1 MIRAPTSWLVYGSF
15 ALGLLFAILPLPA
28 SVTAAR
34 PFLLAMLM
42 AYWSMEVPNKVGIG
56 TAFVV
61 GLFADL
67 VTATLLG
74 EHALRL
80 VVLVFLVQ
88 RFRARLRFFP
98 LWQQSLAL
106 GLLLGNDQVLLAII
120 HWLAGAALPAWT
132 SALSPLLGMLLWPWL
147 YVLLDMVRLR
157 ARERG

>member
-1 MIRAPTSWLVYGSF
+1 MMRAPTVWLVYGSF
-15 ALGLLFAILPLPA
+15 ALGLLLAIMPIPV
-28 SVTAAR
+28 SVEAAR

-61 GLFADL
+61 GLVADL

-98 LWQQSLAL
+98 LWQQALAL

-120 HWLAGAALPAWT
+120 HWLSGAALPSWRNV
-132 SALSPLLGMLLWPWL
+132 LSPVLGMLLWPWL
-147 YVLLDMVRLR
+147 YVLLDMARLR

>member
-1 MIRAPTSWLVYGSF
+1 MIRAPTTWLVYGSF

-28 SVTAAR
+28 GAAAAR

-120 HWLAGAALPAWT
+120 HWLGGAALPAWN
-132 SALSPLLGMLLWPWL
+132 SVLSPLLGMLLWPWM